1 MAYKASPER
10 AEILSLLARLVVVGG
25 AIVAIWLIAPTKAEA
40 LEPSTDL
47 DDPVSDT
54 VTDAADSVETTVTEV
69 VEEPIDAVTD
79 DAADSAATTVTDAA
93 EEPIDAVTDTA
104 DSAATTVTDA
114 AEEPIDPGTVL
125 ADVNGHVATATDVSS
140 ATRDLA
146 GSDRDAIATA
156 VDLADDALSTV
167 ETARDGAAVVA
178 HRLQESVSPLDMD
191 VMPAV
196 EATAGAVT
204 EPAATAPR
212 IQVDSGMG
220 NFGEGDVVTG
230 LRFGG
235 EPAFTSRGPPVTTGP
250 VAAAATF
257 DSEALPR
264 SPDAPGAPS
273 RSDGLPA
280 AAQSTSRQLLDAWS
294 FDDFAAVLAAIMLAL
309 GFAQWSRREAERH
322 HRPIFLPLAERPG

>member
-79 DAADSAATTVTDAA
+79 DA
-93 EEPIDAVTDTA
+93 A